1 MTSLKKLFSSITLS
15 DVTVYASLFSQF
27 GNLSGK
33 EKRTMSALWH
43 RRIFQ
48 SEDVIYLK
56 DDVSFAIYFLVTGSV
71 GMYDSTNF
79 SPQSRIKLV
88 NPNSFFGYSALFDN
102 QFRLESVRAIE
113 HCEVFA
119 LMRVDFLEMLKHSS
133 RLANRIL
140 LAVSQSLLGDI
151 RQTEEKYS
159 SLTLQLARSNIV
171 V

>member
-1 MTSLKKLFSSITLS
+1 MNRGPSPAPATDPSGARRGEKKNEPMKQNHSSGPALLELKG
-15 DVTVYASLFSQF
+15 VTKVF
-27 GNLSGK
+27 GGL
-33 EKRTMSALWH
+33 TA
-43 RRIFQ
+43 
-48 SEDVIYLK
+48 V

-88 NPNSFFGYSALFDN
+88 NPNSFFGYTALFDN
-102 QFRLESVRAIE
+102 QFRFESVRAIE